1 MNKNRVNKLVSF
13 LMVTITIILII
24 ANNIFANE
32 NKYNFVV
39 KNAIK
44 DEQGLSTYYVF
55 DGNFIII
62 KQSNKAICWVE
73 DNLSQIEQQKIIKY
87 IIDNK
92 IDGKGNFNAIRNME
106 FVTDRHIFFRQNNN
120 TTKEYIIDNKN
131 GSNVFICNDLRD
143 VSHVIFG
150 NYSKELCVLIPTE
163 SPMPSILPTVEP
175 TETPTITP
183 TVEPTVVPSDKPNE
197 NPDFEPTEIP
207 TVEPTTEPTIE
218 PTEKPYVEPTIE
230 PTVTPTEKPTIKPT
244 IEPTLTPTI
253 EPTERPT
260 TEPTIEPTEIPTVEP
275 TIEPTTTPTLTP
287 TVEPIIIF
295 TPTPV
300 YTINPTTEPTKAPI
314 VEEVVETTEIIEDVV
329 EPTNISTIPEI
340 EKETIIDETI
350 NPIKAIV
357 NNKVVNIEDD
367 KNIIKPINN
376 DDTPKTDDSNNI
388 AMYIALAIF
397 VLCIMC
403 GLSIYIFSEKK

>member
-106 FVTDRHIFFRQNNN
+106 FVTDRHIFFRQNKN

-230 PTVTPTEKPTIKPT
+230 PT
-244 IEPTLTPTI
+244 
-253 EPTERPT
+253 
-260 TEPTIEPTEIPTVEP
+260 
-275 TIEPTTTPTLTP
+275 TTPTLTP

-314 VEEVVETTEIIEDVV
+314 VEGVVETTEIIEDVV

-350 NPIKAIV
+350 NPIKTIM
-357 NNKVVNIEDD
+357 NNKVISIEDD

-376 DDTPKTDDSNNI
+376 DDTPKTDDNNNI
-388 AMYIALAIF
+388 AIYIALAIF

-403 GLSIYIFSEKK
+403 GLSIYFFSEKK